1 MLKKILSILLVL
13 VIVIGT
19 VTVLQDE
26 TQVNAAEKINKK
38 KLTLTVG
45 KTYKIKIKSAKTKYT
60 WTSEDTSIVKVK
72 TKKGKSTKITAL
84 SAGKTTITATNTKG
98 KKFTCTVT
106 VKGKNNTSTPTPTPE
121 PKQDYIYLYTINSG
135 TNTPISVKVGDKIQ
149 MSLGVNKTV
158 KRYYINDSD
167 KNKLSVD
174 DYGLVTALAA
184 GSGYVKVETTDYN
197 YYTVQVNVSEGNVT
211 TDLPKVTTTPIPTST
226 PAPTNMPTVKP
237 TEVPKATPT
246 ATPKPTTGP
255 KPTAPELTNVP
266 IMTESPTAT
275 PAPTNKPSVTATPTP
290 VTTKA
295 PTPTPKLA
303 NPYLSPDHATIKINE
318 KYQINLIG
326 TYIMFCYENTWD
338 DVYAEIDP
346 TGVITGKME
355 CKNAVINILGED
367 GNTYRFYLTVSGY
380 TDPVEDQPE
389 VLTEEDIK
397 LNKILYNDIYGI
409 LKKSTK
415 KTYTEELYY
424 DVTDRT
430 SLIKAAHDGLEKGAK
445 KIHFRFT
452 DHDTDYWQSEFS
464 YIRQYRGESGSYTTM
479 YSIEKGTNEII
490 LKPTYKDGWNVVLAM
505 RYKDYEISEKAE
517 KVWREAYK
525 LASEAYK
532 QHPDNVREILSYINK
547 ELCDMVEYTYSN
559 TDHDDASGIFLD
571 HKGVCAGYSS
581 AVSLLCNI
589 LGIDNMVIFSSDG
602 EHSWNYVKIDGNW
615 YHLDVTF
622 NDSLRSDGTYRNDYF
637 LITDEELV
645 EVSKNY
651 QHPEYHAYE
660 EIIK

>member
-13 VIVIGT
+13 IIVIGT

-45 KTYKIKIKSAKTKYT
+45 KTYKLKIKSAKTKYT

-121 PKQDYIYLYTINSG
+121 PKQDYIYLYTIISG

-211 TDLPKVTTTPIPTST
+211 TDLPKVTATPIPTST

-237 TEVPKATPT
+237 TEVPKVTP
-246 ATPKPTTGP
+246 
-255 KPTAPELTNVP
+255 
-266 IMTESPTAT
+266 
-275 PAPTNKPSVTATPTP
+275 TATPTP
-290 VTTKA
+290 VTTKT

-326 TYIMFCYENTWD
+326 TYIMFCYENSWD

-389 VLTEEDIK
+389 ILTEEDIK
-397 LNKILYNDIYGI
+397 LNKILYNDTYGI

-452 DHDTDYWQSEFS
+452 DHDADYWQSEFS

-532 QHPDNVREILSYINK
+532 QHPDNVREIMSYINK

-637 LITDEELV
+637 LLTDEELV

-651 QHPEYHAYE
+651 HHPEYHQYE
-660 EIIK
+660 VDALMS

>member
-1 MLKKILSILLVL
+1 
-13 VIVIGT
+13 
-19 VTVLQDE
+19 
-26 TQVNAAEKINKK
+26 
-38 KLTLTVG
+38 
-45 KTYKIKIKSAKTKYT
+45 
-60 WTSEDTSIVKVK
+60 
-72 TKKGKSTKITAL
+72 
-84 SAGKTTITATNTKG
+84 
-98 KKFTCTVT
+98 
-106 VKGKNNTSTPTPTPE
+106 
-121 PKQDYIYLYTINSG
+121 
-135 TNTPISVKVGDKIQ
+135 
-149 MSLGVNKTV
+149 
-158 KRYYINDSD
+158 
-167 KNKLSVD
+167 
-174 DYGLVTALAA
+174 VTALAA

-211 TDLPKVTTTPIPTST
+211 TDLPKVTSTPIPTSKPEVT
-226 PAPTNMPTVKP
+226 ATPTNMPTIKP
-237 TEVPKATPT
+237 TEVPKATP
-246 ATPKPTTGP
+246 
-255 KPTAPELTNVP
+255 
-266 IMTESPTAT
+266 
-275 PAPTNKPSVTATPTP
+275 TATPTP

-326 TYIMFCYENTWD
+326 TYIMFCYENTWG

-389 VLTEEDIK
+389 LLTEEDIK
-397 LNKILYNDIYGI
+397 LNKILYNDTYGI

-452 DHDTDYWQSEFS
+452 DHDADYWESEFR
-464 YIRQYRGESGSYTTM
+464 YIREFRGEAGSYTTM

-525 LASEAYK
+525 LANEAYK

-602 EHSWNYVKIDGNW
+602 EHAWNYVKVDGKW

-622 NDSLRSDGTYRNDYF
+622 NDSLRSDGAYRNDYF

-651 QHPEYHAYE
+651 QHPEYHSYE
-660 EIIK
+660 VDALMSQT